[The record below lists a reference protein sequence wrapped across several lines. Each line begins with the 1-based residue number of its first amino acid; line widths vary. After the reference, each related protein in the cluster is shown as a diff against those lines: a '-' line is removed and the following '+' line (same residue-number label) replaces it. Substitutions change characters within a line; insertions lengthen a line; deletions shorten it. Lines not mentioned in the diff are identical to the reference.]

1 MREEKRKM
9 EQPLTDLHV
18 ELDSN
23 GRIAYHPELHA
34 KQGTPW
40 SEEDIEYMCK
50 YHEYDDLKTLSA
62 ALERTQLTIATKLC
76 RLQKTGRYE
85 YYKNRN
91 KYWLSK

>member
-1 MREEKRKM
+1 M

-18 ELDSN
+18 ETDEH
-23 GRIAYHPELHA
+23 GRIFYHPELHA

-40 SEEDIEYMCK
+40 SEEDIEYMCEFF
-50 YHEYDDLKTLSA
+50 EYDDLKTLSA
-62 ALERTQLTIATKLC
+62 ALERTQMTISTKVGWLK
-76 RLQKTGRYE
+76 RIGRYE